1 MITPFE
7 AMQHAVDVVSDSEH
21 PTNKIAACLFK
32 NDDFITSTNYRPQ
45 PFINHFIL
53 GDKLGSS
60 SQYTH
65 SEVGCAFKAPFDIQ
79 GGSLCITDPMCPNCA
94 KAIASI
100 GIKYVYIDHKG
111 MDKDFIKRR
120 GNDFETMS
128 LLMMERAGIGVSILH
143 RKDQKIETLIAQSE
157 VNIEYQ
163 NERVD
168 YASTDINGETIIAH
182 DGFPPNINHQDA
194 DICESNK
201 YRFHLDALNK
211 LLFKLARQGLKTAHV
226 ICSNHP
232 SSRAL
237 VNAVGFGITN
247 ITVLSSNLD
256 HGDHGHQTAQILEE
270 NGILTINRVY

>member
-1 MITPFE
+1 MNPFE
-7 AMQHAVDVVSDSEH
+7 AMQQAVDIVNDSEH
-21 PTNKIAACLFK
+21 PTNKIAACLFH
-32 NDDFITSTNYRPQ
+32 NDQWIAEHNQRPQ
-45 PFINHFIL
+45 ALKNHFEW
-53 GDKLGSS
+53 DYKLGSS
-60 SQYTH
+60 SQFIH
-65 SEVGCAFKAPFDIQ
+65 AEIACLFHAPFTIA
-79 GGSLCITDPMCPNCA
+79 GSSLCVTDPMCPNCA
-94 KAIASI
+94 KGIAEMGVSH
-100 GIKYVYIDHKG
+100 VYIDHKG

-163 NERVD
+163 NERAD

-201 YRFHLDALNK
+201 YRFHLDPLNK